1 MKKDIISIQYES
13 CDKLIRLICSV
24 TENAKPNSELEVH
37 DHMNDL
43 EIYYFSEGDLF
54 FAFEGNRVNVTNGT
68 VIAIC
73 DNTLHRPIITA
84 PCRYARQRI
93 LINKNIFTRYDTNHM
108 DFYNNLRKKRMLV
121 LNSKTQEENGFDTD
135 AWFKTIKN
143 FYQRKTPY
151 DDFCALIA
159 ILSMLIKI
167 DMITNSSK
175 ESMFFPQNEKAARIL
190 DYINEHLSESLNYK
204 CLSEKFYMSEKNLY
218 KFFKREVGFT
228 LSQYIANRRMIKAM
242 SILNAGGTAA
252 QAAIESGF
260 NDYTVFY
267 RSFVREFG
275 INPAQYMKNRSIS
288 M

>member
-1 MKKDIISIQYES
+1 MKKDIISDRYES

-24 TENAKPNSELEVH
+24 TENAKPNSEFEVH
-37 DHMNDL
+37 DHINDL

-54 FAFEGNRVNVTNGT
+54 FAFEGNRVNITDGT
-68 VIAIC
+68 VIVIC

-108 DFYNNLRKKRMLV
+108 DLYNNLRKKRMLV
-121 LNSKTQEENGFDTD
+121 LNPKTQEENGFDAA
-135 AWFKTIKN
+135 AWFMTIKN

-151 DDFCALIA
+151 DDFCALITT
-159 ILSMLIKI
+159 LSMLIKI
-167 DMITNSSK
+167 DMITGSTQ
-175 ESMFFPQNEKAARIL
+175 EDMFFPHSEKTARIL
-190 DYINEHLSESLNYK
+190 DYINEHLSESLSYK
-204 CLSEKFYMSEKNLY
+204 CLSEKFYMSENNLY
-218 KFFKREVGFT
+218 KFFKREVGFA
-228 LSQYIANRRMIKAM
+228 LPQYIAHRRMMKAT

-260 NDYTVFY
+260 HDYTVFY

-275 INPAQYMKNRSIS
+275 INPAQYMKNRSAS
-288 M
+288 V